1 MGLDKETVKKIRG
14 LLLFAALLVFL
25 LMYSEFILKGI
36 GMGFGIVKPFLIGG
50 VIAFILNILLVR
62 VEKLLA
68 KCRKNKKTKK
78 MIRPAGI
85 LLSIIILILLIAL
98 LMGTLIPQL
107 AKTTAEIAN
116 EIPRFFNRV
125 MKQLEELGRQYPQ
138 LEQYIQELE
147 ALDFDWKT
155 IMTSV
160 VDFLRNG
167 ISNMLFSTVS
177 VAGSIIGGVVNGV
190 ISFIFAIYILASKEK
205 LQDQCERVLRAYAP
219 KKVYDMVLKV
229 CGLLYQNFSSFIT
242 GQCKE
247 AVILGLMFV
256 IAMTIFRMPYALLV
270 GVLIAFTALIPIV
283 GAFIG
288 CFVGAFLILVENP
301 ITAVWFVVLFLV
313 LQQIE
318 GNLIYPRV
326 VGSSVGLP
334 AIWVLAAISVGG
346 SLFGIMGMLFFI
358 PLVST
363 LYMLL
368 RDSVNI
374 RNRKNKISQ
383 EKAEKREVLKN
394 EVS

>member
-25 LMYSEFILKGI
+25 LMYSETIFRGI
-36 GMGFGIVKPFLIGG
+36 GAAFGIVKPFLIGG

-62 VEKLLA
+62 VEKPLT
-68 KCRKNKKTKK
+68 KYWKNKKMEK
-78 MIRPAGI
+78 MIRPVGI

-229 CGLLYQNFSSFIT
+229 CRLLYQNFSSFIT

-256 IAMTIFRMPYALLV
+256 VAMTICRMPYAVLI

-288 CFVGAFLILVENP
+288 CIVGAFLILVENP
-301 ITAVWFVVLFLV
+301 IMAVWFVVLFLV

-368 RDSVNI
+368 RDSVNM

>member
-1 MGLDKETVKKIRG
+1 MEFNKEKLRQIRG

-25 LMYSEFILKGI
+25 LIYSDFILEGI
-36 GMGFGIVKPFLIGG
+36 GVGFGIIKPFLIGG

-62 VEKLLA
+62 VEKFLT
-68 KCRKNKKTKK
+68 KYWKGKKLEK

-85 LLSIIILILLIAL
+85 LLSIVILILLIAL
-98 LMGTLIPQL
+98 LVGTVLPQL

-116 EIPRFFNRV
+116 EIPSFFNKT
-125 MKQLEELGRQYPQ
+125 MKRLEELSVQYPQ
-138 LEQYIQELE
+138 LEQYVKELE
-147 ALDFDWKT
+147 VLDLDWKT
-155 IMTSV
+155 IMAGI
-160 VDFLRNG
+160 VDFLKNG
-167 ISNMLFSTVS
+167 ISNMLFSTVT

-190 ISFIFAIYILASKEK
+190 ISFIFAIYILAGKEK
-205 LQDQCERVLRAYAP
+205 LQDQCERILRAYSP
-219 KKVYDMVLKV
+219 GKIYDMVFKV
-229 CGLLYQNFSSFIT
+229 CRLLYQNFSNFIT

-256 IAMTIFRMPYALLV
+256 ISMILCRMPYALLV

-288 CFVGAFLILVENP
+288 CIVGAFLILVESP
-301 ITAVWFVVLFLV
+301 IKALWFIVLFLV

-326 VGSSVGLP
+326 VGNSVGLP

-346 SLFGIMGMLFFI
+346 SLFGIVGMLFFI

-363 LYMLL
+363 FYILL
-368 RDSVNI
+368 RDSVNM
-374 RNRKNKISQ
+374 RNKVRLESVDNKKNG
-383 EKAEKREVLKN
+383 EEKN
-394 EVS
+394 EIS

>member
-25 LMYSEFILKGI
+25 LMYSEFILQGI

-62 VEKLLA
+62 VEKFLA
-68 KCRKNKKTKK
+68 KYWKNEKTKTL
-78 MIRPAGI
+78 IRPAGI

-98 LMGTLIPQL
+98 LMGTVIPQL

-116 EIPRFFNRV
+116 EIPPFFNRV
-125 MKQLEELGRQYPQ
+125 MKQLEELSKQYPQ
-138 LEQYIQELE
+138 LEQYVEEIEV
-147 ALDFDWKT
+147 LDFDWKT
-155 IMTSV
+155 IMTGI

-167 ISNMLFSTVS
+167 ISNMVFSTVT
-177 VAGSIIGGVVNGV
+177 VAGSIIGGVINGV
-190 ISFIFAIYILASKEK
+190 ISFIFAIYILGSKEK
-205 LQDQCERVLRAYAP
+205 LQNQCERILRAYSP
-219 KKVYDMVLKV
+219 KKVYEMVFKV
-229 CGLLYQNFSSFIT
+229 CRLLYQNFSSFIT

-256 IAMTIFRMPYALLV
+256 IAMTVFRMPYALLV

-368 RDSVNI
+368 RDSVNA
-374 RNRKNKISQ
+374 RNEKNGHMEGTK
-383 EKAEKREVLKN
+383 
-394 EVS
+394 